1 MPEGEPVVAVALL
14 TQRDIERYG
23 ANLSR
28 CYRIEETPD
37 FDALLHLID
46 RADTALHARTR
57 QRSPTA

>member
-1 MPEGEPVVAVALL
+1 MVAVALL

-28 CYRIEETPD
+28 CYRIDETTD

-46 RADTALHARTR
+46 SADTALQARTG
-57 QRSPTA
+57 QRTPGR